1 MSFPFGPN
9 ALTLS
14 DLAKQL
20 RMTFQTFTDKRRG
33 KNTRYTIEDAALSA
47 FSVFFMQ
54 SPSFLEY
61 QRTMQE
67 AHVKSNA
74 QTLFGVHQIPT
85 DNHIRDLLDEVEAPA
100 VYPMF
105 SYIFQGLDQAGVLDS
120 YRAVGNT
127 LLLAPHRHP
136 LLFLPED
143 SLSVLFDAASW
154 QRPGDVLPH
163 GVDAGPG
170 QARSG

>member
-20 RMTFQTFTDKRRG
+20 CTTFQGFPDRRRG

-61 QRTMQE
+61 QRTMQDTQG
-67 AHVKSNA
+67 KSNA
-74 QTLFGVHQIPT
+74 QRLFGVHEIPT
-85 DNHIRDLLDEVEAPA
+85 DNHIRGLLDAVEASA
-100 VYPMF
+100 TYPMF
-105 SYIFQGLDQAGVLDS
+105 PYIFQGLQQAGVIDG
-120 YRAVGNT
+120 YRAVANT
-127 LLLAPHRHP
+127 LLVALDGICYFPSAQIHCPCCSTQRH
-136 LLFLPED
+136 
-143 SLSVLFDAASW
+143 SNGRVTYLS
-154 QRPGDVLPH
+154 
-163 GVDAGPG
+163 GVGF
-170 QARSG
+170 